1 MVKQRVADLGIFG
14 GTPAF
19 PDPIHVGRP
28 NLGDRQ
34 ALLTRINDILD
45 RRWLTNDG
53 AYVQEFERRIAEIAG
68 TKHCIAL
75 SNATVGLE
83 IAVKAL
89 DLTGEVIVPSF
100 TFVATAHALEWH
112 RLTPVFADVD
122 PHTHLIDPRDVEAR
136 ITPRTSAIVGVH
148 LWGQVCD
155 VKALQAI
162 ADRHGLQLIL
172 DAAHAFGCATPDG
185 PAGGFGAL
193 EVFSFHATKFV
204 NSLEGGA
211 IVTNDDDLARRVR
224 LMRNFGF
231 LGYDNVGSVGTN
243 AKLTEFNAAMGLT
256 SIDAMDEFVCL
267 NRRNHV
273 LYGAGLA
280 DLPGL
285 LLKTY
290 DDRQRLNYQYVV
302 AEVDP
307 SVCPI
312 SRDRLLDLLWADNVR
327 ARRYFYPG
335 VHRMEPYCSQ
345 MNPALR
351 HLPATERVSAR
362 VLVLPNGETAT
373 PACIERICALMRFAV
388 ERGSDITA
396 QLELRGRGVHA
407 DVLSG

>member
-1 MVKQRVADLGIFG
+1 VIKQRLNDLAIFG
-14 GTPAF
+14 GAPAF
-19 PDPIHVGRP
+19 PEPIHVGRP

-34 ALLTRINDILD
+34 VLLARINDILD

-53 AYVQEFERRIAEIAG
+53 AYVQEFERRVAAMAG
-68 TKHCIAL
+68 TKHCVAL
-75 SNATVGLE
+75 SNATVALE
-83 IAVKAL
+83 IAAKAL

-122 PHTHLIDPRDVEAR
+122 PETHLIDPRDVEAR
-136 ITPRTSAIVGVH
+136 ITPRTSAIIGVH

-155 VKALQAI
+155 VDALQVI
-162 ADRHGLQLIL
+162 ADRHRLKLIF
-172 DAAHAFGCATPDG
+172 DAAHAFGCGTPDG
-185 PAGGFGAL
+185 PVGGFGAL

-211 IVTNDDDLARRVR
+211 VVTNDDALARRVR

-243 AKLTEFNAAMGLT
+243 GKLNEFNAAMGLT
-256 SIDAMDEFVCL
+256 SIDAMDDFVCL
-267 NRRNHV
+267 NRRNHD
-273 LYGAGLA
+273 LYATGLSG
-280 DLPGL
+280 LPGL
-285 LLKTY
+285 SLKTY
-290 DDRQRLNYQYVV
+290 DNRQRLNYQYVV

-307 SVCPI
+307 AVCPI

-335 VHRMEPYCSQ
+335 IHRMEPYCSQ
-345 MNPALR
+345 VNPALR
-351 HLPATERVSAR
+351 LLPATERVSAR

-373 PACIERICALMRFAV
+373 PECIERICALMRFAV

-396 QLELRGRGVHA
+396 QLEQRGSGVHA

>member
-1 MVKQRVADLGIFG
+1 MVKQRVTDLGIFG
-14 GTPAF
+14 GAPAF
-19 PDPIHVGRP
+19 SEPVHVGRP

-34 ALLTRINDILD
+34 ALLTRINDVLD

-53 AYVQEFERRIAEIAG
+53 AYVQEFERRVAEIAG
-68 TKHCIAL
+68 TNHCIAL

-83 IAVKAL
+83 IAAKAL
-89 DLTGEVIVPSF
+89 ELTGEVIVPSF
-100 TFVATAHALEWH
+100 TFVATAHALAWH

-136 ITPRTSAIVGVH
+136 ITPQTSAIIGVH

-155 VKALQAI
+155 VNALQDI
-162 ADRHGLQLIL
+162 ADRHGLKLIL
-172 DAAHAFGCATPDG
+172 DAAHAFGCVTPDG

-211 IVTNDDDLARRVR
+211 IVTNDDELARRVR

-231 LGYDNVGSVGTN
+231 LGYDHVGSVGTN

-256 SIDAMDEFVCL
+256 SIDAMDDFVRL
-267 NRRNHV
+267 NRRNHQ
-273 LYGAGLA
+273 LYASGLA
-280 DLPGL
+280 DLPGIS
-285 LLKTY
+285 LKTY
-290 DDRQRLNYQYVV
+290 DDRQRLNYQYIV

-307 SVCPI
+307 AVCPI
-312 SRDRLLDLLWADNVR
+312 SRDRLLDLLWAENVR

-351 HLPATERVSAR
+351 LLPATERASAR

-373 PACIERICALMRFAV
+373 PACIERICALTRFAV